1 MSNARI
7 LADYVSSGEELADKA
22 SITSV
27 TLKAPL
33 DSPVFTGTTTIP
45 LGTITQTDAQNLT
58 GTYSTHEMIVGNTFT
73 LTGDVTVNEN
83 IVLANFT
90 KSVTEITVQP
100 DATARTITSTGGT
113 GVLEGGSLMEQTN
126 QSSEIAQW
134 LYEE

>member
-1 MSNARI
+1 MSNARL
-7 LADYVSSGEELADKA
+7 LADYVSSGDELANLA
-22 SITSV
+22 LQS
-27 TLKAPL
+27 
-33 DSPVFTGTTTIP
+33 
-45 LGTITQTDAQNLT
+45 ITQTDAQNLT

-113 GVLEGGSLMEQTN
+113 GVLEGGSLMS
-126 QSSEIAQW
+126 QSTPNQW